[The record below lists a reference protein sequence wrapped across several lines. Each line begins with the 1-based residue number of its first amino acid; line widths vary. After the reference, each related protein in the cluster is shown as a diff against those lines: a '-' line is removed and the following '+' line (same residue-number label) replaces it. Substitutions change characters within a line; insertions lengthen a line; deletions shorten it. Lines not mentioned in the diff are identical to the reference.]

1 MRNAE
6 YLFTS
11 IDAGEIV
18 NELVARYEEITGN
31 TAQPG
36 SPDRV
41 FLQWVADAIVQE
53 RAYMNMIGNQN
64 LPSRAEGANLDALGE
79 LFYNAVR
86 PAATPSGCTVR
97 FHISAAQSRAVLIP
111 SGTRV
116 TDSSQTLYWRTEEDA
131 FIAAGSTYADL
142 HVVCMTNGEIGNG
155 FTAGQI
161 NTIVDLYD
169 YYSACENT
177 TETAGGADEA
187 TDEEFYELMR
197 LSLDGYSSA
206 GPRNA
211 YIYYAKRASTEIK
224 DVIALSPSPCVVKLY
239 ATTEDGAAP
248 SEIKS
253 LILAACS
260 ADEVRPLADSVSVD
274 DPSEVNYNITL
285 TYYIQTGS
293 QKSATEIADAVNAAV
308 AEYKEWQDGKIG
320 KDINPSHL
328 VGLLMQTGIKR
339 VVLTAPSYTQL
350 IDGKSGGTPQYAKA
364 GTVTVTSGGY
374 EDE

>member
-11 IDAGEIV
+11 IDADEIIK
-18 NELVARYEEITGN
+18 EIVARYEELTGG
-31 TAQPG
+31 TVEPG
-36 SPDRV
+36 SPEKV
-41 FLQWVADAIVQE
+41 FIQWIADVIVQE
-53 RAYMNMIGNQN
+53 RALMNMIGNQN
-64 LPSRAEGANLDALGE
+64 LPSRAEGENLDALGD
-79 LFYNAVR
+79 LFYNITR
-86 PAATPSGCTVR
+86 PQATASGCTVR
-97 FHISAAQSRAVLIP
+97 FSLSAAQARAVLIP
-111 SGTRV
+111 RGTRV
-116 TDSSQTLYWRTEEDA
+116 TDNAQTLYWQTEEDA
-131 FIAAGSTYADL
+131 FIPAGSTYTDL
-142 HVVCMTNGEIGNG
+142 HVVCMTKGEAGNG

-169 YYSACENT
+169 YYSGCANT
-177 TETAGGADEA
+177 TTSAGGADAA
-187 TDEEFYELMR
+187 TDNEFYELMR

-239 ATTEDGAAP
+239 ATTEDGAAS

-274 DPSEVNYNITL
+274 DPSQVDYNITF
-285 TYYIQTGS
+285 TYYIPTGS
-293 QKSATEIADAVNAAV
+293 TKSATEIAADVDAAV
-308 AEYKEWQDGKIG
+308 AEYIAWQDAKIG
-320 KDINPSHL
+320 KDINPSYL
-328 VGLLMQTGIKR
+328 IGLLMQTGIKR
-339 VVLTAPSYTQL
+339 VVLTYPAYTQL
-350 IDGKSGGTPQYAKA
+350 IDGKDGGTPQYAKA
-364 GTVTVTSGGY
+364 GTVTATSGGY